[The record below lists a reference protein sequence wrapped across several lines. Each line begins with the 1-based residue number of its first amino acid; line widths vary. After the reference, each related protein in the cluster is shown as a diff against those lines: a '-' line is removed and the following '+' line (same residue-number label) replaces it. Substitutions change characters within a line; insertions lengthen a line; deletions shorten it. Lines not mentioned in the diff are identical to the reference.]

1 MDTVRWSQGEQNKK
15 NYFLFRHL
23 DDTNMVTDSLRILK
37 SNFLLRA
44 LGNRQKTRSTFQY
57 LPRYRTNIRRSHEIW
72 LHKGDK
78 KECIEPNTKCRE
90 SKNGAKFVF
99 KHIVIHPHIQTA
111 EVSILDGIKME
122 DFVWK
127 LHDFGH
133 SHNTWIKKTRLF
145 SVHLLHPTHTH
156 WPDKTKHRTTT
167 FVFLSLLLESLVSIG
182 SVWDRWS
189 ALIYSPAIYIHYAI
203 CLPNYD
209 CGREGTGWLTL
220 SFLSSQF
227 LYELSFLAMFQK
239 LVFSPTLLCWSL
251 SLSIHLQPGVIQP
264 LIYLWYRCPRVTKTL
279 NLLTK
284 IW

>member
-1 MDTVRWSQGEQNKK
+1 M
-15 NYFLFRHL
+15 
-23 DDTNMVTDSLRILK
+23 
-37 SNFLLRA
+37 
-44 LGNRQKTRSTFQY
+44 
-57 LPRYRTNIRRSHEIW
+57 
-72 LHKGDK
+72 
-78 KECIEPNTKCRE
+78 
-90 SKNGAKFVF
+90 F

-111 EVSILDGIKME
+111 EVSILAGIKME

-189 ALIYSPAIYIHYAI
+189 ALIYSPVIYIHYAI

-251 SLSIHLQPGVIQP
+251 SLSIHLQPGVTQP

-284 IW
+284 IWKLCRLSWSLSLLVFNMHTLDSHTGPCDESEAGETHSALNVGEVHRAEDWRGGLQDQPHSSVCRDQKRIMWMVDQEGRVLLPHYH

>member
-1 MDTVRWSQGEQNKK
+1 MI
-15 NYFLFRHL
+15 FHC
-23 DDTNMVTDSLRILK
+23 MC
-37 SNFLLRA
+37 
-44 LGNRQKTRSTFQY
+44 
-57 LPRYRTNIRRSHEIW
+57 
-72 LHKGDK
+72 KGDK
-78 KECIEPNTKCRE
+78 KECIEPNTKCCE

-99 KHIVIHPHIQTA
+99 KHIVVHPHIQTA

-127 LHDFGH
+127 LHDFRH

-182 SVWDRWS
+182 SVWDRRS

-209 CGREGTGWLTL
+209 CSREGTGWLTL

-251 SLSIHLQPGVIQP
+251 SLSIHRQPGVIQP